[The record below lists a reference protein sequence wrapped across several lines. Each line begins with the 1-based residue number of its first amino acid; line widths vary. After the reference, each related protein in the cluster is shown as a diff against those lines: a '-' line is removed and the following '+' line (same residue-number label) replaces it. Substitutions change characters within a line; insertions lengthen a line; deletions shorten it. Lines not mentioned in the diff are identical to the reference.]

1 MEILNRAIEIEGGV
15 GKLAV
20 ALGVAP
26 NVVSNW
32 RMRNELPRPWQIA
45 LDLKYAKRMP
55 GGAAKGTRKAKA
67 ATPQPTT
74 EPAAAGV

>member
-1 MEILNRAIEIEGGV
+1 MEILKRAIEIEGGV

-45 LDLKYAKRMP
+45 LDLKYAKRVP
-55 GGAAKGTRKAKA
+55 GAGSKTSRKVK
-67 ATPQPTT
+67 ATPQPT

>member
-45 LDLKYAKRMP
+45 LDLKYSKRMP
-55 GGAAKGTRKAKA
+55 SGAKGTRKAKA
-67 ATPQPTT
+67 TTPHPTT
-74 EPAAAGV
+74 EPAAAGAV

>member
-45 LDLKYAKRMP
+45 LNLKYAKRMP
-55 GGAAKGTRKAKA
+55 GGAKGTSKAKA
-67 ATPQPTT
+67 TIPTPT